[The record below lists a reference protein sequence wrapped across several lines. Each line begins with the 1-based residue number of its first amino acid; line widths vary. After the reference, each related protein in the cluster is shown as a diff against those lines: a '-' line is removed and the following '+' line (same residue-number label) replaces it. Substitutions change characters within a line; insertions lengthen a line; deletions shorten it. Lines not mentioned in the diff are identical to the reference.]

1 MRRAIALFLT
11 VAGVSVLGL
20 ATSAPASADPQD
32 AGAPKPPPVPAC
44 VRVAT
49 QSRWVPYGYNHV
61 VILENGCSKAAT
73 CRVSTD
79 VNPQVQSVEV
89 DPARTVEV
97 TTIMASPASAFV
109 ANVTCAL
116 H

>member
-1 MRRAIALFLT
+1 MNMRRAIAVFLSAT
-11 VAGVSVLGL
+11 CLVLSL
-20 ATSAPASADPQD
+20 ATTADAQD

-61 VILENGCSKAAT
+61 VILENGCSKAVL

-79 VNPQVQSVEV
+79 VNPQVQSVDVE
-89 DPARTVEV
+89 PSRTVEV